1 MKLPNIFSAS
11 VPKQGRR
18 PVSRGRGGSVS
29 LWEKVGIKAPPQK
42 KLRAS
47 TSRRS
52 IAAADEMDYEEMSEP
67 NMKLSRALL
76 IVLVLHV
83 VAVAGIIAFNT
94 IKSRQ
99 GAFPQQQANAT
110 TVTKTEPTVP
120 KAEPVAPA
128 AVAAVPSVAPRGAES
143 KVATSVAK
151 PAAKDEPIKA
161 ALPVNR
167 SASDDGKFYVVAKG
181 DNPVSIARKLKVS
194 ESDLLAVN
202 HIDDPRKLQIGQKLI
217 VPQSKAAKGKKSD

>member
-1 MKLPNIFSAS
+1 MKIPNLFYRRA
-11 VPKQGRR
+11 PKR
-18 PVSRGRGGSVS
+18 
-29 LWEKVGIKAPPQK
+29 K

-47 TSRRS
+47 TARRS
-52 IAAADEMDYEEMSEP
+52 IAAAEEMDYEEMSEP

-99 GAFPQQQANAT
+99 GAFPQQQAAPT
-110 TVTKTEPTVP
+110 TVTKTETTAAKV
-120 KAEPVAPA
+120 EPVAPA
-128 AVAAVPSVAPRGAES
+128 AIAAAPSVATRRDES
-143 KVATSVAK
+143 KAASAAAK
-151 PAAKDEPIKA
+151 PAVKEEPIKA
-161 ALPVNR
+161 ALPVNP
-167 SASDDGKFYVVAKG
+167 AATEGGKFYIVAKG

-217 VPQSKAAKGKKSD
+217 IPSPKSKPKKSAD